1 MGKISLY
8 ILLTLI
14 YIGFSKSTGS
24 FKENRP
30 LLKSE
35 KIFDPFFQNAPVSVV
50 LIGMFEQGFFLKSY
64 FLRLRLVHAYFPTE
78 DIVIQTSRE
87 FYEKNLNNLGM
98 SIYQR
103 RSLEIPG
110 LSIPQPSGTIFLGDL
125 TYGLWKLDKSGERVW
140 EFHRAFRNFPE
151 ILGWG
156 KFRPSMDFFN
166 NLKIHDSYNQSYY
179 GPNGEFG
186 KNGSVSSKY
195 FFPSTDQDSRK
206 TERLLP
212 HLKKLFS
219 LSIQKGATNE

>member
-1 MGKISLY
+1 MGRISLY

-14 YIGFSKSTGS
+14 YIGFSKSIIS
-24 FKENRP
+24 LKENRP
-30 LLKSE
+30 LLKTE
-35 KIFDPFFQNAPVSVV
+35 KIFDPFFQNAPLSVV
-50 LIGMFEQGFFLKSY
+50 LVGMFEQGYFLKSY
-64 FLRLRLVHAYFPTE
+64 FLKLRLVQAYFPTE
-78 DIVIQTSRE
+78 DIVIQTSKE

-103 RSLEIPG
+103 RSLDLPG
-110 LSIPQPSGTIFLGDL
+110 RSIPQPSGSIFLGDL
-125 TYGLWKLDKSGERVW
+125 TYGFWKLDKSGDRVW
-140 EFHRAFRNFPE
+140 EFHRAFRHFPE

-195 FFPSTDQDSRK
+195 FLPSTKHKGQR
-206 TERLLP
+206 TEMFFP

-219 LSIQKGATNE
+219 LSIQKGNTNE